1 MQNLNNTYYET
12 LDENFEQ
19 ALKFYETNYTH
30 EQLIEMLNM
39 GNIVQKQI
47 AALRLDTIT
56 SKSEARILTENLTG
70 QDGKIREAVSL
81 RLKEFMANPILI
93 NYFKNPDCYKKF
105 LDAII
110 DINGN
115 ICRNIISAISN
126 LKNDDIFG
134 SIFCPKLIN
143 LTSELTDTVSQFDF
157 SDGKYK
163 VNKEAFKLYW
173 CLETIYVFFDS
184 FNIEE
189 LKPILM
195 KTKNIGEYT
204 IREKTA
210 KILTNYFEDK
220 DLSQIKEELKN
231 DSNYYVRRF

>member
-12 LDENFEQ
+12 LDENFKQ
-19 ALKFYETNYTH
+19 ALKFYETDYTQQ
-30 EQLIEMLNM
+30 QLLGMLKS
-39 GNIVQKQI
+39 GNVVQKQI

-56 SKSEARILTENLTG
+56 SKSEAKILTDNLTG

-81 RLKEFMANPILI
+81 KLKEFMTNSSLI

-126 LKNDDIFG
+126 LKNDENFC

-173 CLETIYVFFDS
+173 CLETIYVFFNS
-184 FNIEE
+184 INIEE

-210 KILTNYFEDK
+210 KILTNDFDDN
-220 DLSQIKEELKN
+220 DLSQIKTELKN

>member
-1 MQNLNNTYYET
+1 MNNTYYET